1 MLSLQSKVHPA
12 MMINIKADALYTI
25 MDTEFW
31 PPLKMVINNASK
43 PMKHSVGPSAAHSIV
58 MTGLF
63 SSKGPLFVKVLFPDP
78 AGTFLPVPPS
88 GPSPQR
94 LVYVV
99 VYLLE
104 HLLADYVA
112 VIVGPPSEKRVEFF
126 YQLSG

>member
-31 PPLKMVINNASK
+31 APLKMVINNTSK
-43 PMKHSVGPSAAHSIV
+43 PMKHSVRPSAAHSI
-58 MTGLF
+58 
-63 SSKGPLFVKVLFPDP
+63 
-78 AGTFLPVPPS
+78 
-88 GPSPQR
+88 
-94 LVYVV
+94 

-126 YQLSG
+126 YQLSGEAQGLVLMQYCPDTE